1 MLCRFAFLAIPPLPS
16 IDSAAGSPALFAN
29 FIGTTSESDFSSP
42 FIIGVSSSPSRC
54 GPPAGTRADG
64 QAGDL
69 PVPVQGACVYARFYD
84 HAGSPERLRWRTQT
98 SCLPLH
104 RQRRHPDKVFYRG
117 SMARLYVPLPT
128 LRRHPHGCLRTA
140 WGRCGS
146 LFLHRGGLAPLLL
159 AGFPAHLCKNAKR
172 SPLSKF
178 RPSRSPVFDYF
189 WSGNGEKTP
198 EIEMAMSFYT
208 TSAGSRHVGKR
219 PKQTF
224 RKGQPAAVELRLSS
238 EIGAENPRSP
248 RNR

>member
-1 MLCRFAFLAIPPLPS
+1 MRAAGRYSRRRSSWRSPGSRAGSVRVCQVLRPRRVARALALAHSDVLPSATQTASAPGQSFLSRLNGSPVRTPCRRFADTLT
-16 IDSAAGSPALFAN
+16 D
-29 FIGTTSESDFSSP
+29 
-42 FIIGVSSSPSRC
+42 
-54 GPPAGTRADG
+54 
-64 QAGDL
+64 
-69 PVPVQGACVYARFYD
+69 AC
-84 HAGSPERLRWRTQT
+84 
-98 SCLPLH
+98 
-104 RQRRHPDKVFYRG
+104 
-117 SMARLYVPLPT
+117 ARLGDDVVRYTFIAVD
-128 LRRHPHGCLRTA
+128 
-140 WGRCGS
+140 
-146 LFLHRGGLAPLLL
+146 LHHLLL
-159 AGFPAHLCKNAKR
+159 AGLPAHLCKNAKR